1 MIKRL
6 TNIRYCVP
14 MLVIVFSTLMLLT
27 YIGYNEAKLKYL
39 PFQLNKMSAQSEIV
53 KNGFDSYLNAGLPV
67 SQFSGFRTL
76 ASTLMKS
83 DDSILNIRIID
94 QSGAIIFFESKD
106 GTQQED
112 FKPNLN
118 EYRPNPIEFD
128 FPAFQSLESERS
140 YLISQQLTS
149 KFGPVGEVQVE
160 ADKTLLVSELDRQFA
175 LPFEAVIG
183 LTLLYLVVI
192 AIYELRATSSS
203 SRLRVLK
210 ITYVF
215 CYLALSLV
223 ISKTVYNVYEH
234 GANATTRA
242 MTDSMVQRLT
252 SVRDVGVHLEDLAG
266 IDRMLDKYKSGN
278 RTIEAIALIKGDTNL
293 AHTDP
298 TQVGKPYQV
307 LEDCYEY
314 VNDLGQEQG
323 ENIKFRVA
331 VNIPTDVLIRT
342 ILSSTKAFIVLFIAC
357 ALLAWIFLNAGTSLI
372 ELLDKRAQN
381 ASSHSNAASHTNAN
395 SKASAGAE
403 DKEGSISFEIG
414 LNLVQPAYF
423 MVVLVNALFV
433 PFLPKLIAD
442 MAANSGSS
450 FATASMP
457 FTLYYLFFAL
467 VLIPA
472 GQYAER
478 GNLKKLMTVGFL
490 AEFIGMMLIFLS
502 DDYWIVALARIFS
515 GIGQGLFLIGLQSY
529 VMVITPKNQRS
540 RGHAVKVVGRNS
552 ALIAG
557 TAIGALLY
565 AYIDYRM
572 IFLMASMVSLL
583 SIAYL
588 WNLVPRAESIAGNV
602 AQEVTEESKHPWEAL
617 RRNIVS
623 VVRDAEFMR
632 TLTLIGIVGKMSIA
646 GVVMFAVPLVML
658 GQGYKADDVGLM
670 LMIYYV
676 ASMVM
681 TKYVTRLV
689 DGPGMSRRVLICSAI
704 VGGVATVFVGFVSQQ
719 GTDVTGLMPGM
730 ESLLWLSNQA
740 SALGIGGNS
749 LVLYT
754 AIIFLGI
761 SNGLL
766 AAPVMTHINNTEVS
780 QREGVKKIAATYVFL
795 ERFGHVAGP
804 AVIAQLLFLN
814 NNSPLAMSLF
824 GILSVVLG
832 VLYMFSSH
840 TGSSVALAAKEA

>member
-6 TNIRYCVP
+6 RNIRYCVP

-83 DDSILNIRIID
+83 DDSILNIRVID
-94 QSGAIIFFESKD
+94 QNGAIIFFESKD
-106 GTQQED
+106 GTKQED
-112 FKPNLN
+112 VKPNLD
-118 EYRPNPIEFD
+118 EYRANPIEFD
-128 FPAFQSLESERS
+128 FPAFQSLETERS

-149 KFGPVGEVQVE
+149 KFGPVGEVQIE

-175 LPFEAVIG
+175 LPFQAVIG

-192 AIYELRATSSS
+192 AIYELRTASSS

-210 ITYVF
+210 ITYVV
-215 CYLALSLV
+215 CYMALSLV

-298 TQVGKPYQV
+298 SQVGKPYQV

-314 VNDLGQEQG
+314 VNDLGREQG

-381 ASSHSNAASHTNAN
+381 AASHPNTDSNAST
-395 SKASAGAE
+395 GAE

-442 MAANSGSS
+442 MAATSGSS

-529 VMVITPKNQRS
+529 VMVITPKSQRS

-572 IFLMASMVSLL
+572 IFLMASVVSLL

-623 VVRDAEFMR
+623 VVRDTEFMR

-704 VGGVATVFVGFVSQQ
+704 VGGVATVFVGFVSQS
-719 GTDVTGLMPGM
+719 DAHVAGLMPGM

-740 SALGIGGNS
+740 NALGIGGNS

-832 VLYMFSSH
+832 VLYMFFSH
-840 TGSSVALAAKEA
+840 SGRPVALAAKEA